1 MCFGSRR
8 RQGCHDFL
16 PFFAFLPYPVCPS
29 CLLDALSFSGSFSRC
44 QKKIFPVCRWLP
56 AFIPCVPCFL
66 RSWSRGPARGLG
78 VGSLPQVWDGVGR
91 GVSSRVRGQ
100 VFSIKT
106 ASPVPSSCQCLVICK
121 AQRDAGSLSLSEGPS
136 LHLRES
142 MVFGVGADPSLLT
155 QTWFKTFLFNP

>member
-66 RSWSRGPARGLG
+66 RSWPRGPTRGLG
-78 VGSLPQVWDGVGR
+78 VGSLPQVWDGGGR

-121 AQRDAGSLSLSEGPS
+121 APERCRELIVIRGALSASQREHGVWCGSRPFPTDSNL
-136 LHLRES
+136 
-142 MVFGVGADPSLLT
+142 VQDF
-155 QTWFKTFLFNP
+155 FF